1 MLEGSIR
8 QYSPQTEAFFVW
20 GQEMPEGTACCPRT
34 FLDRGRKKAEVEAA
48 ILSYRARQHP
58 IYAIYTPLQI
68 TWLIFKVNQNAAR
81 LNYQSEDIQRNMTC
95 SICSQ
100 LKLEPDL
107 QQDRKP
113 FKRKM
118 IFPNNV
124 SNLGTK
130 MVFQKKNIKLLI

>member
-1 MLEGSIR
+1 
-8 QYSPQTEAFFVW
+8 
-20 GQEMPEGTACCPRT
+20 
-34 FLDRGRKKAEVEAA
+34 
-48 ILSYRARQHP
+48 
-58 IYAIYTPLQI
+58 
-68 TWLIFKVNQNAAR
+68 
-81 LNYQSEDIQRNMTC
+81 MTC

-113 FKRKM
+113 FKRKI

-130 MVFQKKNIKLLI
+130 MVFQKKKYKASDLGLFFFMSIQIIAYQLLAL

>member
-1 MLEGSIR
+1 
-8 QYSPQTEAFFVW
+8 
-20 GQEMPEGTACCPRT
+20 
-34 FLDRGRKKAEVEAA
+34 
-48 ILSYRARQHP
+48 
-58 IYAIYTPLQI
+58 
-68 TWLIFKVNQNAAR
+68 
-81 LNYQSEDIQRNMTC
+81 MTC

-130 MVFQKKNIKLLI
+130 MVFQKKKYKASDVGLFFLSLYK